1 MSPTNENAAETCVC
15 CVLIDGK
22 EYMNKFLIP
31 ALLAAL
37 PFVASAADSMSVTA
51 VNKLPIARARQ
62 TIELTVAQLAPL
74 GETNLN
80 KIHVKDAAGQELIV
94 QAVDTDFD
102 DYHRPDIV
110 IFQSDFAPNETR
122 TFTVTSG
129 KVQMFKPEDY
139 RAYGRFVRER
149 FDDFAWENDLIAH
162 RTYGKALETWKG
174 EPLTSS
180 AIDIWSKLHPG
191 LILNE
196 WYMMGDTFYHRL
208 NSNGGDDYSA
218 GATRGDGGNGLWAA
232 DNQLSPSPPST
243 PLTPKPK
250 SGEGGGREGGEGQ
263 FRLWVSKNF
272 VMSRELAGGP
282 IRVMFE
288 LDYEPFDVN
297 GRQVAET
304 MRVTLDAGSQMDH
317 YQVTFKPVAN
327 GAPLTAAVGLKLVR
341 NEQVNFNA
349 ARGTLA
355 IWEPMEGNWGMQGV
369 AAIVDP
375 KRLERMTVD
384 RLNDLLLVGA
394 PDNKVDYWAG
404 FAWDKAGKI
413 TTADGWKKYVDEF
426 AQGVQSPIEITV
438 SAGQ

>member
-1 MSPTNENAAETCVC
+1 MNK
-15 CVLIDGK
+15 VLIPV
-22 EYMNKFLIP
+22 LV
-31 ALLAAL
+31 AAL
-37 PFVASAADSMSVTA
+37 PFLASAADSLTVTA
-51 VNKLPIARARQ
+51 ANKLPIARARQ
-62 TIELTVAQLAPL
+62 TIELTAAQLAPL

-102 DYHRPDIV
+102 DYHRPDIA
-110 IFQSDFAPNETR
+110 IFQGDFAPNETR
-122 TFTVTSG
+122 TFTVTAG
-129 KVQMFKPEDY
+129 RLQVFKPEDY
-139 RAYGRFVRER
+139 QAYGRFVRER

-191 LILNE
+191 LVINE
-196 WYMMGDTFYHRL
+196 WYMMGDAYYHRL
-208 NSNGGDDYSA
+208 NSSGGDDYSA
-218 GATRGDGGNGLWAA
+218 GVTRGDGGNGLWAA

-243 PLTPKPK
+243 PLTPRPN

-263 FRLWVSKNF
+263 SRLWVSKSF

-304 MRVTLDAGSQMDH
+304 VRVTLDAGSQLDH
-317 YQVTFKPVAN
+317 YQVTFKPAA
-327 GAPLTAAVGLKLVR
+327 GGPLTAAVGLKLVR
-341 NEQVNFNA
+341 NEQVHFNA

-355 IWEPMEGNWGMQGV
+355 IWEPMDGTWGMQGL

-375 KRLERMTVD
+375 KRLERMAVD

-394 PDNKVDYWAG
+394 PDNKMDYWAG

-426 AQGVQSPIEITV
+426 AQGVQSPIEVSV
-438 SAGQ
+438 SAGK